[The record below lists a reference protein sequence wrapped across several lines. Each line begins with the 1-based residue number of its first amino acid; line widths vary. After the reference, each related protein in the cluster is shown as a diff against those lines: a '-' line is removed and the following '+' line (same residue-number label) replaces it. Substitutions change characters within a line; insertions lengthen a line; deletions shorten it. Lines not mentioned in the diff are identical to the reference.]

1 MNKIR
6 KTTISIFLALAMIL
20 SFAACEKTKKT
31 DKDGKK
37 EITGTYEGKSKG
49 YLGDIIAKV
58 EVEKGKIEDI
68 QVEAKDETP
77 TIGGQAV
84 KDLSKKMVE
93 QQTTKVDAIAG
104 ATLSSKGLIEAVNLA
119 LKEAGIDPESL
130 KKSDDK
136 AEKVELNQ
144 EADVVVVGAGGSGL
158 TSAIVAAQAGKSVII
173 VEKAPVIGGNTN
185 RATGGMNAAETHYQK
200 EQKIEDSAQVFAK
213 DTMKGGHDLNNPEL
227 VKVLTEN
234 SNEAIDWLDSI
245 DAKLSNVGMA
255 GGATNMRQ
263 HRPVDKDGKIIS
275 VGTYLVEKL
284 GKEAEKL
291 GVKIVFNA
299 KVNEILM
306 DGDKVSGVK
315 AETKD
320 GALTVKS
327 KAVIVC
333 SGGFGGSDDLVSKY
347 RSDLKGYV
355 STNAPTIEGDA
366 IGFLEKLNANFIDM
380 DQIQTHPTVVQKDG
394 SLVSESLRGDGA
406 ILLNKEGKRFID
418 EMQTR
423 DTVSAAINKQTDK
436 TAWLVVDSAMLKESK
451 VIEKYEKQGLLTKA
465 DDIEALAKAIGADK
479 AQVEKTMKDWSSYVK
494 DGNDKDFNHKNM
506 DKIKFDLT
514 KAPFYVGPVGP
525 GIHHTMGGVEI
536 NTKAQVINKDKKPI
550 IGLFAAGEVTGGV
563 HGGNRLGGN
572 AVSDIVVFGRIAGES
587 ALEYIGK

>member
-1 MNKIR
+1 MKKLRKSIVSLLLAVAMVISFSACQNNNGQDNK
-6 KTTISIFLALAMIL
+6 
-20 SFAACEKTKKT
+20 EK
-31 DKDGKK
+31 
-37 EITGTYEGKSKG
+37 EVTGTYEGKAKG
-49 YLGDIIAKV
+49 YMGDVVAKV
-58 EVEKGKIEDI
+58 DIEKGKIKDI
-68 QVEAKDETP
+68 KVEAKEETP

-84 KDLSKKMVE
+84 KDLSKQMVE
-93 QQTTKVDAIAG
+93 NQTTKVDTVAG
-104 ATLSSKGLIEAVNLA
+104 ATLSSKALIEAVNQA

-130 KKSDDK
+130 KEAEDK
-136 AEKVELNQ
+136 QEKVDLDQ
-144 EADVVVVGAGGSGL
+144 EADIVVVGAGGAGL
-158 TSAIVAAQAGKSVII
+158 TSAIVAAQEGKSVI
-173 VEKAPVIGGNTN
+173 VLEKAAVTGGNTS
-185 RATGGMNAAETHYQK
+185 RATGGMNASETHYQK
-200 EQKIEDSAQVFAK
+200 EQKIEDSAEVFAK

-227 VKVLTEN
+227 VKILTEN
-234 SNEAIDWLDSI
+234 SDEAIDWLDSI

-263 HRPVDKDGKIIS
+263 HRPVDEEGKIVS

-284 GKEAEKL
+284 SKEAEKQ
-291 GVKIVFNA
+291 GVKIIFNA

-306 DGDKVSGVK
+306 DKDRVSGVK

-320 GALTVKS
+320 GDLTVKS

-333 SGGFGGSDDLVSKY
+333 SGGFGGSDELVSKY
-347 RSDLKGYV
+347 REDLKGYV
-355 STNAPTIEGDA
+355 STNAPSIEGDA
-366 IGFLEKLNANFIDM
+366 IGFLEKINANFIDM

-418 EMQTR
+418 EMETR

-436 TAWLVVDSAMLKESK
+436 TAWLIVDSSMLKESK

-465 DDIEALAKAIGADK
+465 DDYETIAKLIGADK
-479 AQVEKTMKDWSSYVK
+479 AQIEKTMNDWASYIK
-494 DGNDKDFNHKNM
+494 EGEDKEFKHKNM

-514 KAPFYVGPVGP
+514 DAPYYVGPVGP

-536 NTKAQVINKDKKPI
+536 DGKAQVINKDKKPI
-550 IGLFAAGEVTGGV
+550 TGLFAAGEVTGGV

-572 AVSDIVVFGRIAGES
+572 AVSDIVIFGRIAGQS
-587 ALEYIGK
+587 AAEYIGK